1 MVQTV
6 GQLLPLAV
14 CIALSTVPIIVT
26 ITLLLGPRSR
36 GSSLGFLLG
45 WVIGMYLVV
54 TILYLLASALPG
66 TRLPSY
72 RPLVGWV
79 EIVVGLTLIAYGVV
93 AFIRRPKQ
101 RPEAELPRWISAIGT
116 VRPITAFGL
125 AIVLS
130 LRPKALLISVAAS
143 LVVAGSSLGFTA
155 SLIVFAIFVG
165 IGAATV
171 LVPVVVSLARP
182 NAMKRPLE
190 SAQAWISRNSRT
202 VTTVA
207 VLVVGTV
214 IVGHGMTEL

>member
-45 WVIGMYLVV
+45 WVIGMFLVV
-54 TILYLLASALPG
+54 TVLYLLASALPA
-66 TRLPSY
+66 TTVPSD
-72 RPLVGWV
+72 RPVVGWV
-79 EIVVGLTLIAYGVV
+79 EIAIGLALIAYGVV
-93 AFIRRPKQ
+93 AFIRHPKQ
-101 RPEAELPRWISAIGT
+101 RPEGQLPRWISAIGT

-125 AIVLS
+125 ALVLC
-130 LRPKALLISVAAS
+130 LRPKALLISIAAS

-182 NAMKRPLE
+182 DAMKRPLQG
-190 SAQAWISRNSRT
+190 AQGWISRNSRT

-207 VLVVGTV
+207 VLIVGTV